1 MKKHLLILMLVF
13 AGFLMTRDTNAQM
26 IISGYMAN
34 VSGNDSPYEYVQLI
48 ATDTIDFSATP
59 YSVIFCNNGT
69 ATSNGWKTGG
79 AITYGFN
86 ITTGTVVPGQVCF
99 VGGSGMLIAG
109 AGSTSIPDNW
119 LRTIN
124 TGTTGGDGSLGN
136 LNTGGVLGN
145 GGANADGIAI
155 FADLI
160 ANVTPTTVP
169 VDAIMFGT
177 GVGSAKPATG
187 GYKMPTNDRY
197 TSTGVFGDAGNS
209 YIFGDA
215 ATNNGYMRF
224 EGEYDPFSNT
234 WVTPRTGTNV
244 VFTLTSTYADLEPG
258 CTFVIP
264 GGVYIVLPVIGK
276 WRLGGDVLVTN
287 LFIEIGLPLMNTWVA
302 LGNFNL
308 TLAATASG
316 FGNPG
321 SRAYI
326 LTNGTGEFRRGI
338 ISNGTYLLPVG
349 DTSGVR
355 EYSPVTVT
363 FTGGG
368 FIPTSYITARAINEK
383 HPNNTSTLDYLKRYW
398 DVTASNIIAP
408 TYNISLQYVDA
419 DIEGDEIDIW
429 GGKWDGVS
437 WSLLNQADAGTN
449 TISGTGLTSFSAFTG
464 GEQSVMPVELSSF
477 IAFTSGNSVTL
488 NWATE
493 MEINNDKFEIE
504 RKLEADNNWSVAGTV
519 DGSGNSTVRKNY
531 SFTDKNLAKG
541 NYNYRLKQVDYNG
554 NYEYFNL
561 SSLVSVGTP
570 EKFALNQNY
579 PNPFNP
585 VTNISFEL
593 PFDSQVSLMVYD
605 MSGKEVARLVNE
617 FRPAGF
623 YDVSFNAMNL
633 ASGIYF
639 YKLFANGQ
647 QMIKKMTVI
656 K

>member
-1 MKKHLLILMLVF
+1 MKKLLLTLTLF
-13 AGFLMTRDTNAQM
+13 LAGFLMTRDTNAQM

-34 VSGNDSPYEYVQLI
+34 PGGTDAPYEYVQLI

-59 YSVIFCNNGT
+59 YSVVFCNNGT
-69 ATSNGWKTGG
+69 ANSNGWVAGG
-79 AITYGFN
+79 NLSYGFN

-99 VGGSGMLIAG
+99 VGGSGMLISG
-109 AGSTSIPDNW
+109 SGSTSIPDGW

-124 TGTTGGDGSLGN
+124 TGTTAGDGFGSANASGSLGN
-136 LNTGGVLGN
+136 GGTS
-145 GGANADGIAI
+145 ADGIAV
-155 FADLI
+155 FAGL
-160 ANVTPTTVP
+160 TSSLTSTSVP
-169 VDAIMFGT
+169 VDAVMFGT
-177 GVGSAKPATG
+177 AVGSAKPATG
-187 GYKMPTNDRY
+187 GYTMPANDRY
-197 TSTGVFGDAGNS
+197 TSTGVFGDVGNS
-209 YIFGDA
+209 YLYPEPV
-215 ATNNGYMRF
+215 NNGFTRL

-244 VFTLTSTYADLEPG
+244 VLTLTATYAHIEPS

-264 GGVYIVLPVIGK
+264 GGIYTVLPVIGK
-276 WRLGGDVLVTN
+276 WRLGGDVLVTS
-287 LFIEIGLPLMNTWVA
+287 LFIEVSLPLMNTWVA

-321 SRAYI
+321 SRAYV

-338 ISNGTYLLPVG
+338 ISNGAYLLPVG

-363 FTGGG
+363 FTGGT
-368 FIPTSYITARAINEK
+368 FLPTNYITARAINQK
-383 HPNNTSTLDYLKRYW
+383 HPNNTSTTDYLNRYW
-398 DVTASNIIAP
+398 EVTAANIVAP
-408 TYNISLQYVDA
+408 VYDISLQYLDA
-419 DIEGDEIDIW
+419 DIVGSEANIW

-437 WSLLNQADAGTN
+437 WTLLNQADAGTN
-449 TISGTGLTSFSAFTG
+449 TISGTGLNSFSAFTG
-464 GEQSVMPVELSSF
+464 GEQSVMPVELASF
-477 IAFTSGNSVTL
+477 VAFTSGNSVTL

-504 RKLEADNNWSVAGTV
+504 RKIEADNNWVAAGTV
-519 DGSGNSTVRKNY
+519 DGSGNSNERKNY

-561 SSLVSVGTP
+561 SGLVSVGAP

-593 PFDSQVSLMVYD
+593 PFDSQVSLTVYD

>member
-1 MKKHLLILMLVF
+1 MKNFLLTLCLF
-13 AGFLMTRDTNAQM
+13 TLLLSSSNTNAQM

-34 VSGNDSPYEYVQLI
+34 PGGTDAPYEYVQLI
-48 ATDTIDFSATP
+48 ATDTIDFSVTP
-59 YSVIFCNNGT
+59 YSVVFCNNAV
-69 ATSNGWKTGG
+69 ATSNGWVAGL
-79 AITYGFN
+79 ALTYGFN

-99 VGGSGMLIAG
+99 VGGSGMLISG
-109 AGSTSIPDNW
+109 SGSTSIPDGW

-124 TGTTGGDGSLGN
+124 TGTTAGDGFGNATSSGSLGN
-136 LNTGGVLGN
+136 GGTS
-145 GGANADGIAI
+145 ADGIAV
-155 FADLI
+155 FAGL
-160 ANVTPTTVP
+160 TSSLTSTSVP

-177 GVGSAKPATG
+177 AVGTAKPATG
-187 GYKMPTNDRY
+187 GYKMPANDRY
-197 TSTGVFGDAGNS
+197 TSTGVFGDVGNS
-209 YIFGDA
+209 YLYPDPV
-215 ATNNGYMRF
+215 NNGFTRL

-234 WVTPRTGTNV
+234 WITPRTGTNV
-244 VFTLTSTYADLEPG
+244 VLALTSTYADIEPR

-264 GGVYIVLPVIGK
+264 GGIYTVLPVIGK
-276 WRLGGDVLVTN
+276 WRLGGDVLVTS
-287 LFIEIGLPLMNTWVA
+287 LFIEVSLPLMNTWVA
-302 LGNFNL
+302 LGDFNL
-308 TLAATASG
+308 TLAAGASG

-338 ISNGTYLLPVG
+338 LSNGTYLLPVG

-363 FTGGG
+363 FTSGA
-368 FIPTSYITARAINEK
+368 FIPTSYITARAINQK
-383 HPNNTSTLDYLKRYW
+383 HPNNTSTTDYLNRYW
-398 DVTASNIIAP
+398 EVTAANIIAP
-408 TYNISLQYVDA
+408 MYDISMQYVNA
-419 DIEGDEIDIW
+419 DIVGNENAIW
-429 GGKWDGVS
+429 GGKWNGAT
-437 WSLLNQADAGTN
+437 WELLNQADAGTN
-449 TISGTGLTSFSAFTG
+449 TISGTGLTSFSDFTG

-477 IAFTSGNSVTL
+477 TAFTNGNSVTL

-493 MEINNDKFEIE
+493 MEMNNDRFDIE
-504 RKLEADNNWSVAGTV
+504 RKLETDNNWVIAGSV
-519 DGSGNSTVRKNY
+519 DGEGNSTVRKNY

-561 SSLVSVGTP
+561 SALVTVGVP
-570 EKFALNQNY
+570 SKFELSQNY

-585 VTNISFEL
+585 VTNISFSL
-593 PFDSQVSLMVYD
+593 PVDAQVNLVVYD

-623 YDVSFNAMNL
+623 YDVSFNASNL

-639 YKLFANGQ
+639 YKLQANNMQ
-647 QMIKKMTVI
+647 QIKKMTVI

>member
-26 IISGYMAN
+26 IISGYVAN
-34 VSGNDSPYEYVQLI
+34 PGGTDAPYEYVQLI
-48 ATDTIDFSATP
+48 ATDTIDFSVTP
-59 YSVIFCNNGT
+59 YSVVFNNNGS
-69 ATSNGWKTGG
+69 ATSNGWIAGG
-79 AITYGFN
+79 ALTYGFN

-99 VGGSGMLIAG
+99 VGGSGMLISG
-109 AGSTSIPDNW
+109 SGSTSIPNNW

-124 TGTTGGDGSLGN
+124 TGTTAGDGFGTSSSAGA
-136 LNTGGVLGN
+136 LGN
-145 GGANADGIAI
+145 GGANADGIAV
-155 FADLI
+155 FAGLTSSLT
-160 ANVTPTTVP
+160 NTSVP

-177 GVGSAKPATG
+177 GVGTAKPASG
-187 GYKMPTNDRY
+187 GYKMPSNDRY
-197 TSTGVFGDAGNS
+197 TSTGVFGDVGNT
-209 YIFGDA
+209 YIYPEPV
-215 ATNNGYMRF
+215 NNGFTRL

-234 WVTPRTGTNV
+234 WVTPRTGTNIV
-244 VFTLTSTYADLEPG
+244 LTLTSTYANIEPS

-264 GGVYIVLPVIGK
+264 GGVYLVLPVIGK
-276 WRLGGDVLVTN
+276 WRLGGDVSVVN
-287 LFIEIGLPLMNTWVA
+287 FFIEIGLPFMNTWVA
-302 LGNFNL
+302 LGNFNF

-316 FGNPG
+316 IGNPG

-326 LTNGTGEFRRGI
+326 LTNGTGQFRRGVLT
-338 ISNGTYLLPVG
+338 NGTYLLPVG

-355 EYSPVTVT
+355 EYSPVTIT
-363 FTGGG
+363 FSGTG
-368 FIPTSYITARAINEK
+368 FISTSYVTARAINEK
-383 HPNNTSTLDYLKRYW
+383 HPNNTSTTDYLNRYW
-398 DVTASNIIAP
+398 DVTAANIVAP

-419 DIEGDEIDIW
+419 DIVGNENLIW
-429 GGKWDGVS
+429 GGKWNGAT
-437 WSLLNQADAGTN
+437 WELLNQADAGTN

-477 IAFTSGNSVTL
+477 VAFASGNSVTL

-504 RKLEADNNWSVAGTV
+504 RKIEADNNWVAAGTV

-593 PFDSQVSLMVYD
+593 PFDSQVNLMVYD

-623 YDVSFNAMNL
+623 YYVSFNAMNL